1 MINAIQAQ
9 LILFDPVP
17 DELLF
22 KMVEED
28 GFDKVSN
35 EIGERVKSRRRI
47 ICGPFGIGNPNSL

>member
-9 LILFDPVP
+9 LILFDPAP
-17 DELLF
+17 DELF
-22 KMVEED
+22 KIVEED